1 MTEMHSTTGTVFNGS
16 VTGMTC
22 ASCVRRVESAL
33 LDVEGVTIASVSLI
47 TNSAI
52 IEVDEVAGDTED
64 ALTAAIKQIGYELE
78 FPSGESRFSWLES
91 VFRRQDKEIAILR
104 FRTFIGVLTALPILI
119 FMCSRLF
126 FSFEIIDPSVRF
138 FDVKANLFVSF
149 VLASIS
155 ISWVAAPIHAAT
167 WRSLKNRSADM
178 NTLITL
184 GITTAYVYSVIVI
197 LKPSLFA
204 LEQNSNQALY
214 FDAVV
219 LVVFFL
225 WLGRFLEARARYN
238 AGEMLRN
245 LVSTYPET
253 AQVIESDNSEF
264 QIPAKA
270 VRTGEIVIVR
280 AGERVP
286 VDGQIIEGKTSVDE
300 SMVTGE
306 SEPVARGVGDVL
318 IGGSQ
323 NIDGTVKIKATTVGE
338 SSIYSNIA
346 QLVER
351 AQASKAPIQ
360 ELADRLASIF
370 VPAVLCLALLTFFG
384 WWSFGP
390 ANAFTYAIIN
400 AATVLVVACPCA
412 LGLATPAAIAMS
424 VSQAAKSGILISDAG
439 VFENLTRTTKL
450 LFDKTGTLTH
460 GTPRVTEIIMSP
472 DSAFSEEELI
482 FMIASAER
490 GSNHPHATAMFDIA
504 RDRGIELAWPLTFR
518 ALQGNGIIAELN
530 RHDEEYQVVIGNS
543 ALLLSEDISLSNL
556 DVIFKEYVTNGLTP
570 IFLAVNGRAVG
581 IFGLEDPIRGDAKS
595 VIHELR
601 QFSVVPVMLS
611 GDIAS
616 VTDLVAQKVG
626 IDLVF
631 SEVSPAEKH
640 QIVSAE
646 QESEI
651 GLVAMIGDGINDA
664 PALAQADVGISMM
677 NSSDLAQSS
686 AIVNFLR
693 PDLAGLLYLLKLS
706 HGTIRI
712 MRQNLGWAFIY
723 NLVLLPIAMGA
734 GYVVAQLFF
743 GDVEV
748 PKLLSIIFSENWF
761 LNPAAAGAAM
771 AFSSLSV
778 ILNSLRLGW
787 LQTNY

>member
-1 MTEMHSTTGTVFNGS
+1 MNSTIGTIFSGS

-33 LDVEGVTIASVSLI
+33 LEVEGVTIASVSLI

-52 IEVDEVAGDTED
+52 IEVNEVASDTED
-64 ALTAAIKQIGYELE
+64 VLATAIKQIGYELE

-91 VFRRQDKEIAILR
+91 VFRRQDKEITILR
-104 FRTFIGVLTALPILI
+104 FRTFIGVLTAVPVLI

-126 FSFEIIDPSVRF
+126 FSFEIIDPAVQF
-138 FDVKANLFVSF
+138 FDVGASQFISF

-155 ISWVAAPIHAAT
+155 ISWVAGPIHAAT
-167 WRSLKNRSADM
+167 WRSLKGRSTDM

-184 GITTAYVYSVIVI
+184 GITTAYIYSAIV
-197 LKPSLFA
+197 LFKPSLPV
-204 LEQNSNQALY
+204 LIQSSNQALY

-245 LVSTYPET
+245 LVLTYPET
-253 AQVIESDNSEF
+253 AQVIESDGSEF

-280 AGERVP
+280 AGEKVP
-286 VDGQIIEGKTSVDE
+286 VDGQIIEGETSVDE

-306 SEPVARGVGDVL
+306 SEPVVRAIGDSL

-323 NIDGTVKIKATTVGE
+323 NINGTVKIKATTVGE

-370 VPAVLCLALLTFFG
+370 VPAVLCLALLTFFC

-390 ANAFTYAIIN
+390 ANAFSYAIIN
-400 AATVLVVACPCA
+400 AVTVLVVACPCA

-439 VFENLTRTTKL
+439 VFENLTKTTKL
-450 LFDKTGTLTH
+450 LFDKTGTITH
-460 GTPRVTEIIMSP
+460 GTPQVAEIITST
-472 DSAFSEEELI
+472 DSVFSEDELI
-482 FMIASAER
+482 FMVASAER

-504 RDRGIELAWPLTFR
+504 RDRDIELAWPLTFR
-518 ALQGNGIIAELN
+518 ALPGNGIIAELE
-530 RHDEEYQVVIGNS
+530 RGDEEYRVVIGNS
-543 ALLLSEDISLSNL
+543 ALLLSEDISVSNL
-556 DVIFKEYVTNGLTP
+556 DEVFEQHFTNGLTP
-570 IFLAVNGRAVG
+570 IFLAVNGCAVG
-581 IFGLEDPIRGDAKS
+581 IFGLEDPIREDAKS

-601 QFSVVPVMLS
+601 RLSMVAVMLS

-616 VTDLVAQKVG
+616 VTEPVARGVG
-626 IDLVF
+626 IDVVF
-631 SEVSPAEKH
+631 SEISPTEKH
-640 QIVSAE
+640 QIVSTE

-686 AIVNFLR
+686 AVVNLLR
-693 PDLAGLLYLLKLS
+693 PDLSGILYLVKLS
-706 HGTIRI
+706 HATIRI

-723 NLVLLPIAMGA
+723 NLLLLPIAMGA
-734 GYVVAQLFF
+734 GYVLTQLFF

-787 LQTNY
+787 LQKKY

>member
-1 MTEMHSTTGTVFNGS
+1 
-16 VTGMTC
+16 
-22 ASCVRRVESAL
+22 
-33 LDVEGVTIASVSLI
+33 
-47 TNSAI
+47 
-52 IEVDEVAGDTED
+52 
-64 ALTAAIKQIGYELE
+64 
-78 FPSGESRFSWLES
+78 
-91 VFRRQDKEIAILR
+91 
-104 FRTFIGVLTALPILI
+104 
-119 FMCSRLF
+119 
-126 FSFEIIDPSVRF
+126 
-138 FDVKANLFVSF
+138 
-149 VLASIS
+149 
-155 ISWVAAPIHAAT
+155 
-167 WRSLKNRSADM
+167 
-178 NTLITL
+178 
-184 GITTAYVYSVIVI
+184 
-197 LKPSLFA
+197 
-204 LEQNSNQALY
+204 
-214 FDAVV
+214 
-219 LVVFFL
+219 
-225 WLGRFLEARARYN
+225 
-238 AGEMLRN
+238 
-245 LVSTYPET
+245 
-253 AQVIESDNSEF
+253 
-264 QIPAKA
+264 
-270 VRTGEIVIVR
+270 
-280 AGERVP
+280 
-286 VDGQIIEGKTSVDE
+286 
-300 SMVTGE
+300 
-306 SEPVARGVGDVL
+306 
-318 IGGSQ
+318 
-323 NIDGTVKIKATTVGE
+323 VKIKATTVGE

-384 WWSFGP
+384 WWFFGP
-390 ANAFTYAIIN
+390 ANTFTYAIIN
-400 AATVLVVACPCA
+400 AVTVLVVACPCA

-450 LFDKTGTLTH
+450 LFDKTGTLTA
-460 GTPRVTEIIMSP
+460 GTPRVAEIIISS

-482 FMIASAER
+482 FMMASAER
-490 GSNHPHATAMFDIA
+490 GSNHPHATALFDIA
-504 RDRGIELAWPLTFR
+504 RDRGIELTWPLTFR

-530 RHDEEYQVVIGNS
+530 RHDEEYQVVIGNRD
-543 ALLLSEDISLSNL
+543 LLLSEDISLNNL
-556 DVIFKEYVTNGLTP
+556 DVIFEESVANGLTP

-581 IFGLEDPIRGDAKS
+581 IFGLQDSIRGDAKS

-646 QESEI
+646 QESEV

-677 NSSDLAQSS
+677 KSSELAQSS
-686 AIVNFLR
+686 AVVNFLR
-693 PDLAGLLYLLKLS
+693 PDLAGLLYLLRLS
-706 HGTIRI
+706 HATIRI

-723 NLVLLPIAMGA
+723 NLILLPIAMGA
-734 GYVVAQLFF
+734 GYVSTQLFF
-743 GDVEV
+743 DNVEV

>member
-1 MTEMHSTTGTVFNGS
+1 MNSTVGTIFSGS

-33 LDVEGVTIASVSLI
+33 LEVEGVTIASVSLI

-52 IEVDEVAGDTED
+52 IEVDEVAGDTEGV
-64 ALTAAIKQIGYELE
+64 LTAAIKQIGYELD
-78 FPSGESRFSWLES
+78 FPSGESKFSWLES
-91 VFRRQDKEIAILR
+91 VFRRQDKEITILR
-104 FRTFIGVLTALPILI
+104 FRTFIGVLTAVPILI

-126 FSFEIIDPSVRF
+126 FSFEIIDPAVQL
-138 FDVKANLFVSF
+138 FDVGASQFISF

-155 ISWVAAPIHAAT
+155 ISWVAGPIHVAT
-167 WRSLKNRSADM
+167 WRSLKGRSADM

-184 GITTAYVYSVIVI
+184 GITTAYIYSTIV
-197 LKPSLFA
+197 LFKPSLPV
-204 LEQNSNQALY
+204 LVESSNQALY

-225 WLGRFLEARARYN
+225 WFGRFLEARARYN

-245 LVSTYPET
+245 LVLTYPET

-286 VDGQIIEGKTSVDE
+286 VDGQIIEGETSVDE

-306 SEPVARGVGDVL
+306 SEPVVRAIGDSL

-323 NIDGTVKIKATTVGE
+323 NINGTVKIKATTVGE

-370 VPAVLCLALLTFFG
+370 VPAVLCLALLTFFC
-384 WWSFGP
+384 WWFFGP
-390 ANAFTYAIIN
+390 ANAFSYAIIN
-400 AATVLVVACPCA
+400 AVTVLVVACPCA

-439 VFENLTRTTKL
+439 VFENLTKTTKL
-450 LFDKTGTLTH
+450 LFDKTGTITH
-460 GTPRVTEIIMSP
+460 GTPRVAEIITST
-472 DSAFSEEELI
+472 DTVFSEDELI
-482 FMIASAER
+482 FMVASAER

-504 RDRGIELAWPLTFR
+504 RDRDIELAWPLTFR
-518 ALQGNGIIAELN
+518 ALPGNGIIAELE
-530 RHDEEYQVVIGNS
+530 RDGEEYRVVIGNS
-543 ALLLSEDISLSNL
+543 ALLLSEDISVSNL
-556 DVIFKEYVTNGLTP
+556 DEVFEQHVTNGLTP
-570 IFLAVNGRAVG
+570 IFLAVNGHAVG
-581 IFGLEDPIRGDAKS
+581 IFGLEDPIRKDAKS

-601 QFSVVPVMLS
+601 RLSMVPVMLS

-616 VTDLVAQKVG
+616 VTEPVARGVG
-626 IDLVF
+626 IDVIF
-631 SEVSPAEKH
+631 SEISPTEKH
-640 QIVSAE
+640 QIVSTE

-651 GLVAMIGDGINDA
+651 GLVAMVGDGINDA

-686 AIVNFLR
+686 AVVNLLR
-693 PDLAGLLYLLKLS
+693 PDLSGILYLVKLS
-706 HGTIRI
+706 HATIRI

-723 NLVLLPIAMGA
+723 NLLLLPIAMGA
-734 GYVVAQLFF
+734 GYVLTQLFF